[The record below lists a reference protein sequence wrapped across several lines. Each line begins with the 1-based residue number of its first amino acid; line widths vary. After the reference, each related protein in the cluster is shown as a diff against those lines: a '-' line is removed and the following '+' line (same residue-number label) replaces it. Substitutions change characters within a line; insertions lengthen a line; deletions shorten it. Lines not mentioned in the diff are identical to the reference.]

1 MKKHLFFVLLVFSG
15 FLVNSQE
22 LQIPLND
29 DYEMEVQKAA
39 YSSRYTF
46 HTAMRSWSESSFNNI
61 VNLDSINNLY
71 RFNFNKKGRF
81 SNYVL
86 NSFFNDDFIR
96 VKGDDY
102 YVAINPVIDFEV
114 GSDGERTTWV
124 NTRGAEVKGT
134 IGDNFAFYTN
144 VRENQAVFPEYIDEY
159 CNTYRV
165 VPGQGHANRFK
176 KNGRDFTNAAA
187 YLAYRPAEWLNA
199 TLGYGKNFIGDGYRS
214 MMLSDNALAYP
225 YLKLT
230 ADFWRIQYTCLYAQM
245 TDRNKILAD
254 NTYARK
260 WAVIHYLDFAVT
272 KRLNIGFF
280 DAVMASAQTHQQ
292 VMGPDSTLTT
302 IDMRRGFD
310 FQYINPIIFLRSAEY
325 YAGSSADNAL
335 LGVNMSFIVGKH
347 TTIYG
352 QFVLDEMT
360 FHRFIARKGYTGNKQ
375 SYQLGVKSYDCFGV
389 KNLFLQLEGN
399 IVRPYMYSHTPQ
411 GTENTVGEDNYAHY
425 NEPLAHPWGGNLW
438 EAVFRAQYNW
448 KRLYFKYK
456 LNYGQ
461 YGDDWDVEN
470 NVWAN
475 YGHNVYNDY
484 NTAVPLDWD
493 ENGNDTH
500 DGHYLLTGRKTTVM
514 MNDFIVSYLVNPAYN
529 MNVFAEVAHR
539 SFEAEGLDSQSNFI
553 FSVGIRTSLDR
564 KYYDF

>member
-1 MKKHLFFVLLVFSG
+1 MKKYFTLFLLLAALFAKA
-15 FLVNSQE
+15 QE

-29 DYEMEVQKAA
+29 DYSMEIQAAA
-39 YSSRYTF
+39 YNSDYIF
-46 HTAMRSWSESSFNNI
+46 HTAMKGWSESKFNA
-61 VNLDSINNLY
+61 VTNLDSIKDLHRISVKRKN
-71 RFNFNKKGRF
+71 RFWNYMFN
-81 SNYVL
+81 SII
-86 NSFFNDDFIR
+86 NDDFVR
-96 VKGDDY
+96 VRKDGV

-114 GSDGERTTWV
+114 GSDGNRTTWV
-124 NTRGAEVKGT
+124 NTRGAEIKGA
-134 IGDNFAFYTN
+134 IGDKFAFYTN
-144 VRENQAVFPEYIDEY
+144 VRENQAVFPMYIDDY
-159 CNTYRV
+159 VVKNKV
-165 VPGQGHANRFK
+165 VPGQGWSKRFK
-176 KNGRDFTNAAA
+176 EKGFDYTNAAA
-187 YLAYRPAEWLNA
+187 YVALRPVRWLDA

-214 MMLSDNALAYP
+214 MILSDNALSYP

-245 TDRNKILAD
+245 TDRNKVLAD

-272 KRLNIGFF
+272 KRFNIGFF
-280 DAVMASAQTHQQ
+280 DAVMASAQTHKQ
-292 VMGPDSTLTT
+292 VLAHDSTYTT

-325 YAGSSADNAL
+325 YAGESPDNAL
-335 LGVNMSFIVGKH
+335 MGLTASFIIGKH

-360 FHRFIARKGYTGNKQ
+360 FKKFIAFKGYSGNKQ
-375 SYQLGVKSYDCFGV
+375 SYQLGVKSYNCFGV

-399 IVRPYMYSHTPQ
+399 IVRPYMYSHSAQ

-425 NEPLAHPWGGNLW
+425 NEPLAHPWGANLW
-438 EAVFRAQYNW
+438 EAVARAQYNW
-448 KRLYFKYK
+448 KRLYFQYK

-470 NVWAN
+470 NVFAN
-475 YGHNVYNDY
+475 YGHNVYSDY
-484 NTAVPLDWD
+484 TTAVHI
-493 ENGNDTH
+493 EGNEIS

-514 MNDFIVSYLVNPAYN
+514 VNDFVVSYLVNPAYN
-529 MNVFAEVAHR
+529 LNVFAEVAHR
-539 SFEAEGLDSQSNFI
+539 SFEAQGLDNQSDFI
-553 FSVGIRTSLDR
+553 FSFGIRTSLDR

>member
-1 MKKHLFFVLLVFSG
+1 MKMKKYFTLFLLLAALFAKA
-15 FLVNSQE
+15 QE

-29 DYEMEVQKAA
+29 DYSMEIQAAA
-39 YSSRYTF
+39 YNSDYIF
-46 HTAMRSWSESSFNNI
+46 HTAMKGWSESKFNA
-61 VNLDSINNLY
+61 VTNLDSIKDLHRISVKRKN
-71 RFNFNKKGRF
+71 RFWNYMFN
-81 SNYVL
+81 SII
-86 NSFFNDDFIR
+86 NDDFVR
-96 VKGDDY
+96 VRKDGV

-114 GSDGERTTWV
+114 GSDGNRTTWV
-124 NTRGAEVKGT
+124 NTRGAEIKGA
-134 IGDNFAFYTN
+134 IGDKFAFYTN
-144 VRENQAVFPEYIDEY
+144 VRENQAVFPMYIDDY
-159 CNTYRV
+159 VVKNKV
-165 VPGQGHANRFK
+165 VPGQGWSKRFK
-176 KNGRDFTNAAA
+176 EKGFDYTNAAA
-187 YLAYRPAEWLNA
+187 YVALRPVRWLDA

-214 MMLSDNALAYP
+214 MILSDNALSYP

-245 TDRNKILAD
+245 TDRNKVLAD

-272 KRLNIGFF
+272 KRFNIGFF
-280 DAVMASAQTHQQ
+280 DAVMASAQTHKQ
-292 VMGPDSTLTT
+292 VLAHDSTYTT

-325 YAGSSADNAL
+325 YAGESPDNAL
-335 LGVNMSFIVGKH
+335 MGLTASFIIGKH

-360 FHRFIARKGYTGNKQ
+360 FKKFIDFKGYSGNKQ
-375 SYQLGVKSYDCFGV
+375 SYQLGVKSYNCFGV

-399 IVRPYMYSHTPQ
+399 IVRPYMYSHSAQ

-425 NEPLAHPWGGNLW
+425 NEPLAHPWGANLW
-438 EAVFRAQYNW
+438 EAVARAQYNW
-448 KRLYFKYK
+448 KRLYFQYK

-470 NVWAN
+470 NVFAN
-475 YGHNVYNDY
+475 YGHNVYSDY
-484 NTAVPLDWD
+484 TTAVHI
-493 ENGNDTH
+493 EGNEIS

-514 MNDFIVSYLVNPAYN
+514 VNDFVVSYLVNPAYN
-529 MNVFAEVAHR
+529 LNVFAEVAHR
-539 SFEAEGLDSQSNFI
+539 SFEAQGLDNQNDFI

>member
-1 MKKHLFFVLLVFSG
+1 MKRLLFVTLLVFAG
-15 FLVNSQE
+15 FFVKAQE
-22 LQIPLND
+22 LLVPLND
-29 DYEMEVQKAA
+29 DYEMELQTAA
-39 YSSRYTF
+39 YSSDYLF
-46 HTAMRSWSESSFNNI
+46 HTAMRGWTESQFNNI
-61 VNLDSINNLY
+61 TNLDSINGLY
-71 RFNFNKKGRF
+71 RFKINSKNKF
-81 SNYVL
+81 WNYVW
-86 NSFFNDDFIR
+86 NSFLNDDFIR
-96 VKGDDY
+96 VKGKDY
-102 YVAINPVIDFEV
+102 YVAINPYIDFQV
-114 GSDGERTTWV
+114 GSDGDRTTWV

-134 IGDNFAFYTN
+134 IDKYFAFYTN
-144 VRENQAVFPEYIDEY
+144 IRENQAVFPMYIDDY
-159 CNTYRV
+159 IVRNRV
-165 VPGQGHANRFK
+165 VPGQGWSKRFK
-176 KNGRDFTNAAA
+176 KTGFDYTNASA
-187 YLAYRPAEWLNA
+187 YVAVRPVKWFNA

-214 MMLSDNALAYP
+214 IMLSDNALAYP
-225 YLKLT
+225 YLKFT
-230 ADFWRIQYTCLYAQM
+230 ADFWRIQYTCMYAQM
-245 TDRNKILAD
+245 TDRNTILVD

-280 DAVMASAQTHQQ
+280 DAVMAAAQTHQQ
-292 VMGPDSTLTT
+292 VMVNDSTYTT

-325 YAGSSADNAL
+325 YAGASPDNAL
-335 LGVNMSFIVGKH
+335 IGLNASLIIGKH

-360 FHRFIARKGYTGNKQ
+360 FHKFIARKGYYGNKQ
-375 SYQLGVKSYDCFGV
+375 AYQLGVKSYDCFGV

-411 GTENTVGEDNYAHY
+411 GNNISVGEDNYAHY

-438 EAVFRAQYNW
+438 EAVFRAQYNR
-448 KRLYFKYK
+448 KRLYFQYK

-484 NTAVPLDWD
+484 NTAIPLGFD

-514 MNDFIVSYLVNPAYN
+514 INDIIVSYLVNPAYN
-529 MNVFAEVAHR
+529 LNVFAELTHR
-539 SFEAEGLDSQSNFI
+539 NFEAQGLEARSNVIVSFG
-553 FSVGIRTSLDR
+553 VRTSLDR